1 MKVADIMRKS
11 LISVSEETPI
21 KDVVRLIFNLGISG
35 VPVVKG
41 KKLLGIVTEQDIL
54 SKMYPS
60 LQELTEDYVHARDF
74 ESMEKNILDNLE
86 TPVRKI
92 MNKKVKTISPSTPI
106 MNAQS
111 LMLVNQFSKLPVVDK
126 NKNLI
131 GIVSQ
136 GDIFRQ
142 LIKSEIPR
150 LEKEKYAEFIGRYYD
165 DMVNWKA
172 RLEDEVPILI
182 KLFQEEQINSILDLG
197 VWTGEYTIALAKAGK
212 VKITGLDHNRNMI
225 DMSNKKRDKLSSEIK
240 KSVDFM
246 LTDFKDFPEKLN
258 KKYDAAVCMGG
269 SLPYFPVPL
278 DELLINTTK
287 SLRDK
292 NAILVLQVLNFE
304 KILNSKKRLLDF
316 KIQKSK
322 DGLHKEHLFIEFFEK
337 KDKKSLLHHVI
348 VFDYDGLNWIYKG
361 ITTIDIAYIIKEDL
375 EKALKKAGFKDISFS
390 GNMGE
395 YQGEFG
401 RLSFTEKFDPKES
414 DWLNVVAKR

>member
-1 MKVADIMRKS
+1 MKVADIMQRS
-11 LISVSEETPI
+11 LTCVSGETPL
-21 KDVVRLIFNLGISG
+21 KDVARMIFSLGISG

-41 KKLLGIVTEQDIL
+41 NKLLGIVTEQDIL

-60 LQELTEDYVHARDF
+60 LQELAEDYVHARDF

-86 TPVRKI
+86 TPVSKI
-92 MNKKVKTISPSTPI
+92 MNKTVKTISGSMPI

-111 LMLVNQFSKLPVVDK
+111 LMLVNQFSRLPVVDK

-142 LIKSEIPR
+142 LIKNEIPR
-150 LEKEKYAEFIGRYYD
+150 LEKEKYAEFIGKYYD
-165 DMVNWKA
+165 DMVNWKT
-172 RLEDEVPILI
+172 RLENEVPILVR
-182 KLFQEEQINSILDLG
+182 LFQKEKINSILDLG

-212 VKITGLDHNRNMI
+212 VKLTGLDHNRNMI
-225 DMSNKKRDKLSSEIK
+225 DMSNKKRDKLSSEVK

-258 KKYDAAVCMGG
+258 GKYDAAICMGG
-269 SLPYFPVPL
+269 SLPYFPVSP
-278 DELLINTTK
+278 DELLRNVTK

-292 NAILVLQVLNFE
+292 NAFLVLQVLNFE
-304 KILNSKKRLLDF
+304 KILNSKRRLLDF

-322 DGLHKEHLFIEFFEK
+322 DGLHTEHLFIEFFEK
-337 KDKKSLLHHVI
+337 KDKKTLHHHVI
-348 VFDYDGLNWIYKG
+348 VFDCDGINWIYKG
-361 ITTIDIAYIIKEDL
+361 ITTIDITYVTKDDL
-375 EKALKKAGFKDISFS
+375 ENALKKAGFKNISFS

-401 RLSFTEKFDPKES
+401 RLSFTEKFDPRES